1 MAIVDSEGN
10 KDAISV
16 HYPNDNLV
24 STIIRAWL
32 DPDFRRSLLSYPDA
46 KTREQ
51 LASAARATDYK
62 KSRDCLAQMGVYI
75 QNPVVLTPEQYE
87 LGYTKHDCDAIY
99 VLPDTPNAGDLPYA
113 KYSVDTART
122 AMKFCMFG
130 M

>member
-1 MAIVDSEGN
+1 
-10 KDAISV
+10 
-16 HYPNDNLV
+16 
-24 STIIRAWL
+24 
-32 DPDFRRSLLSYPDA
+32 
-46 KTREQ
+46 
-51 LASAARATDYK
+51 
-62 KSRDCLAQMGVYI
+62 MGVYV

-99 VLPDTPNAGDLPYA
+99 VLPDTPIAEDLPYA